1 MTQMRI
7 LVMAERL
14 LGPVLV
20 VPVLTLSRP
29 ERLEVLLALL
39 LSPLRQPPC
48 WIVFRPLLKPP
59 LRLDGPDSGPPE
71 LPEVL

>member
-14 LGPVLV
+14 LGWLLV
-20 VPVLTLSRP
+20 VHVTLSGP
-29 ERLEVLLALL
+29 ERLEALLALL

-48 WIVFRPLLKPP
+48 WIAFRPLLKPP
-59 LRLDGPDSGPPE
+59 LRLAGPDSGPQE